1 MASRGASD
9 RLQQPSAHL
18 QPAIEQ
24 QPRAGDS
31 AVEHYLQEFAAFA
44 GAVKGEPAR
53 ITALRREA
61 IGRFGELGFPSM
73 KNEDWHFTS
82 VAPISS
88 RTFRT
93 QLPDGG
99 LAVTQRD
106 LDVFEFGH
114 PEWPVL
120 AFVNG
125 RFAPALSSGASMPA
139 GTTLQS
145 LRSAIESGNDTIE
158 QWLGQIADHRTA
170 AFTALNTA
178 FFSDGAVLRVGRNIA
193 LDVPIHLVFISGGVD
208 TVSHPRNL
216 IVLEQ
221 GAAAAVIETY
231 VSFGSDVSF
240 TNAVTEIRIGD
251 GARLDHVKVQ
261 RESAA
266 AFHVGTSDARQG
278 RDSTYHSFSY
288 ATGAELSRTNIYTVL
303 DGEGGHATLHGL
315 YMAEGAQHVD
325 HQTRIEHAQPNCTS
339 HEVYKGVLDGRSHG
353 VFNGKVYVRP
363 EAQKTDGKQSNNN
376 LLLSPNARID
386 TKPQLEIFA
395 DDVKC
400 THGATVGRLDENALF
415 YFRSRGIAEDR
426 ARTLLTYAFAA
437 EVIEEIELEPVR
449 TELER
454 LVLARVGESQA
465 ELPTA

>member
-9 RLQQPSAHL
+9 RPQQPTAHL

-24 QPRAGDS
+24 PRVSDS
-31 AVEHYLQEFAAFA
+31 AVEHYLQEFAASA
-44 GAVKGEPAR
+44 GSLSGESAR
-53 ITALRREA
+53 VTALRREA

-93 QLPDGG
+93 QSPDPGT
-99 LAVTQRD
+99 AVTQGD

-114 PEWPVL
+114 PEWPIL

-125 RFAPALSSGASMPA
+125 RLAPDLSTDRQMPA
-139 GTTLQS
+139 GATLQS
-145 LRSAIESGNDTIE
+145 LRSAIDSGDETVE
-158 QWLGQIADHRTA
+158 RWLGQIADHRSA

-178 FFSDGAVLRVGRNIA
+178 FFSDGAVLRVGRNVA
-193 LDVPIHLVFISGGVD
+193 LDVPIHLVFISGGAD

-216 IVLEQ
+216 IVLED

-231 VSFGSDVSF
+231 LSFGSDVSL

-261 RESAA
+261 RESLA

-278 RDSTYHSFSY
+278 RDSAYHSFSY
-288 ATGAELSRTNIYTVL
+288 ATGAGLSRTNIYTVL

-315 YMAEGAQHVD
+315 YMAEGEQHVD

-353 VFNGKVYVRP
+353 VFNGKVYVQP

-376 LLLSPNARID
+376 LLLSPDARVD

-400 THGATVGRLDENALF
+400 THGATVGRIDENALF
-415 YFRSRGIAEDR
+415 YFRSRGIAEAK

-454 LVLARVGESQA
+454 LVLARVGESPA
-465 ELPTA
+465 ELPAA

>member
-1 MASRGASD
+1 MTD
-9 RLQQPSAHL
+9 RPQQTAAHL
-18 QPAIEQ
+18 PATVEQP
-24 QPRAGDS
+24 PRLSDS
-31 AVEHYLQEFAAFA
+31 PVEHYLREFGAFSRA
-44 GAVKGEPAR
+44 LGGESAR
-53 ITALRREA
+53 LTALRQEA
-61 IGRFGELGFPSM
+61 IARFAELGFPTM

-82 VAPISS
+82 VAPISARS
-88 RTFRT
+88 FRV
-93 QLPDGG
+93 PVAASGPP
-99 LAVTQRD
+99 VTQAD

-114 PEWPVL
+114 PEWPIL

-125 RFAPALSSGASMPA
+125 RLAPHLSTAAQLPA
-139 GTTLQS
+139 GATLQS
-145 LRSAIESGNDTIE
+145 LRAAIDAGDETVE
-158 QWLGQIADHRTA
+158 QWLGRITDHRSA

-178 FFSDGAVLRVGRNIA
+178 LFTDGALVHVRKNVA
-193 LDVPIHLVFISGGVD
+193 LDAPIHLVFISTGAD
-208 TVSHPRNL
+208 TAAYPRNL

-231 VSFGSDVSF
+231 LSFGDDVSL

-261 RESAA
+261 RESATS
-266 AFHVGTSDARQG
+266 FHVGTSDTRQG
-278 RDSTYHSFSY
+278 RDSAYHSFSY
-288 ATGAELSRTNIYTVL
+288 ATGAELSRANIYTVL
-303 DGEGGHATLHGL
+303 DGEGSHATLHGL
-315 YMAEGAQHVD
+315 YMVEGAQHVD

-339 HEVYKGVLDGRSHG
+339 YEVYKGVLDGRSHG

-376 LLLSPNARID
+376 LLLSPSARVD

-400 THGATVGRLDENALF
+400 THGATIGRLDENALF
-415 YFRSRGIAEDR
+415 YFRSRGIAEAR

-437 EVIEEIELEPVR
+437 EVIEEIGLEPVR

-454 LVLARVGESQA
+454 LVLARVGESPA
-465 ELPTA
+465 ELPAA

>member
-1 MASRGASD
+1 MARRGAAD
-9 RLQQPSAHL
+9 RPQQITAYP
-18 QPAIEQ
+18 QVPVEQ
-24 QPRAGDS
+24 QPRVSDPS
-31 AVEHYLQEFAAFA
+31 VEHYLKEFAAVS
-44 GAVKGEPAR
+44 GVRVGEPAR
-53 ITALRREA
+53 VTALRREA
-61 IGRFGELGFPSM
+61 IGWFAELGFPSM

-88 RTFRT
+88 RAFRMPS
-93 QLPDGG
+93 PDAGT
-99 LAVTQRD
+99 AVTQGD

-114 PEWPVL
+114 PEWPVVT
-120 AFVNG
+120 FVNG
-125 RFAPALSSGASMPA
+125 RLVPALSTGRAMPA
-139 GTTLQS
+139 GVTLQS
-145 LRSAIESGNDTIE
+145 LRAAIDAGDEAVE
-158 QWLGQIADHRTA
+158 RWLGKITDHRSA

-178 FFSDGAVLRVGRNIA
+178 FFTDGAFLRVGRNAA
-193 LDVPIHLVFISGGVD
+193 LDVPVHLVFISSGAD

-231 VSFGSDVSF
+231 LSFGDEVSL
-240 TNAVTEIRIGD
+240 TNAVTEISIGE

-261 RESAA
+261 RESLV

-278 RDSTYHSFSY
+278 RDSAYHSFSY
-288 ATGAELSRTNIYTVL
+288 ATGAELSRTNIYTLL

-315 YMAEGAQHVD
+315 YMAEGAQHID

-353 VFNGKVYVRP
+353 VFNGKVYVQP

-376 LLLSPNARID
+376 LLLSPDARVD

-415 YFRSRGIAEDR
+415 YFRSRGIAEQR

-454 LVLARVGESQA
+454 LVLARVGESPA
-465 ELPTA
+465 ELPAS